1 MVPKAVLNL
10 FPPKQRKFWGKPTM
24 ELAER
29 RRQALQSYLQAAV
42 PQILFFK
49 GTTSRTALST
59 EAPGHPRWVAQP
71 VSLGLH
77 MR

>member
-1 MVPKAVLNL
+1 
-10 FPPKQRKFWGKPTM
+10 M